1 MTLPETLTAQLWH
14 WSETTP
20 NAIALRHKGKGLWKE
35 FTWRDFLVNVA
46 TTARALHNRNIGHG
60 DFVSILADNRPEWL
74 YVDLATQTLGGRSVG
89 IYQTNPAEEVR
100 FIINHSQSKLL
111 FCEDQE
117 QVDKAVEIRTEVS
130 LDAVVA
136 FDNRGLRNYDTEFI
150 VQWESFL
157 EHGRDLELDELLTWF
172 RERTAA
178 MDPEEPSMVIY
189 TSGTTGEPK
198 GALISNA
205 NVMQLAHMS
214 TSEFKVTPDDSVLS
228 YLPLCHIAEKIFT
241 LFIPLTSGA
250 VTHFGESIETV
261 QSDLA
266 EVSPTVFLGVP
277 RIWERMHSRI
287 NLKMKDASWLKKTL
301 YNWALSAGAA
311 LRSVQSNQRP
321 SLLVRLRAWLG
332 DVLIFRALQ
341 ERLGLR
347 RVRFAVS
354 GAAPI
359 SPDLIGWFHSIG
371 VPIAEGYGQ
380 TESTGVSHCNRPDNI
395 RIGTVGQIMPGME
408 CKIAEDGEILLHGPA
423 VFCGYLHNDQATADT
438 IKEGWLHTGDI
449 GTEDADGFL
458 SITGRKKEIIIT
470 SGGKNLSP
478 ERLENTLK
486 LSEFIKEAVTLG
498 DGQKFVAALVQ
509 IEYETTSDWAQ
520 RRKIPHTSYA
530 DLVEK
535 PEIQEL
541 ISSEINRLNEQL
553 ARVEQIKSFRFFPK
567 ELHQDDG
574 ELTPTQKVKRK
585 AIREIYAELIDSIY
599 QGGNR
604 G

>member
-1 MTLPETLTAQLWH
+1 MTLPSTLTAQLWH
-14 WSETTP
+14 WAETTP
-20 NAIALRHKGKGLWKE
+20 DAVALRHKGKGLWRE
-35 FTWRDFLVNVA
+35 FTWRDFLINVA
-46 TTARALHNRNIGHG
+46 TTARALHHRGIGHG

-74 YVDLATQTLGGRSVG
+74 YVDLATQTLGGRSAG

-100 FIINHSQSKLL
+100 FIINHSGSKLL

-117 QVDKAVEIRTEVS
+117 QVDKAVEIRNEVP
-130 LDAVVA
+130 LNAVVA
-136 FDNRGLRNYDTEFI
+136 FDDRGLRNYDDQFI
-150 VQWESFL
+150 LKWDHFL
-157 EHGRDLELDELLTWF
+157 ELGRDLETESLLSWF
-172 RERTAA
+172 RELSAA

-214 TSEFKVTPDDSVLS
+214 TSEFQVTPEDSVLS

-301 YNWALSAGAA
+301 YNWALGAGEAFRIA
-311 LRSVQSNQRP
+311 QAQNKASLILRLKN
-321 SLLVRLRAWLG
+321 WLG
-332 DVLIFRALQ
+332 DLLIFRALQ

-380 TESTGVSHCNRPDNI
+380 TESTGVSHCNRPEKI

-408 CKIAEDGEILLHGPA
+408 CRIAEDGEILLRGPA
-423 VFCGYLHNDQATADT
+423 VFCGYLHNDEATADT
-438 IKEGWLHTGDI
+438 IKDGWLHTGDI
-449 GTEDADGFL
+449 GTEDSEGFL

-486 LSEFIKEAVTLG
+486 LSEYIKEAVTLG
-498 DGQKFVAALVQ
+498 DGQKFVAALIQV
-509 IEYETTSDWAQ
+509 EYETTSDWAQ
-520 RRKIPHTSYA
+520 RRKLPHTSYA

-535 PEIQEL
+535 PEVQEL
-541 ISSEINRLNEQL
+541 ISGEINRLNEQL
-553 ARVEQIKSFRFFPK
+553 ARVEQIKAFRFFPK

-585 AIREIYAELIDSIY
+585 AIRDIYAELIDSIY
-599 QGGNR
+599 QGGRR

>member
-1 MTLPETLTAQLWH
+1 MTLPSTLTAQLWH
-14 WSETTP
+14 WAETTP
-20 NAIALRHKGKGLWKE
+20 DAVALRHKGKGLWRE
-35 FTWRDFLVNVA
+35 FTWRDFLINVA
-46 TTARALHNRNIGHG
+46 TTARALHHRGVGHG

-74 YVDLATQTLGGRSVG
+74 YVDLATQTLGGRSAG

-100 FIINHSQSKLL
+100 FIINHSGSKLL

-117 QVDKAVEIRTEVS
+117 QVDKAVEIRNEVP
-130 LDAVVA
+130 LNAVVA
-136 FDNRGLRNYDTEFI
+136 FDDRGLRNYDDQFLLK
-150 VQWESFL
+150 WDHFL
-157 EHGRDLELDELLTWF
+157 ELGRDLETESLLSWF
-172 RERTAA
+172 RELSAT

-214 TSEFKVTPDDSVLS
+214 TSEFQVTPDDSVLS

-301 YNWALSAGAA
+301 YNWALSTGEAFRLAQA
-311 LRSVQSNQRP
+311 QNKASLILRLKN
-321 SLLVRLRAWLG
+321 WLG
-332 DVLIFRALQ
+332 DLLIFRALQ

-380 TESTGVSHCNRPDNI
+380 TESTGVSHCNRPEKI

-408 CKIAEDGEILLHGPA
+408 CRIAEDGEILLRGPA
-423 VFCGYLHNDQATADT
+423 VFCGYLHNDEATADT
-438 IKEGWLHTGDI
+438 IKDGWLHTGDI
-449 GTEDADGFL
+449 GT
-458 SITGRKKEIIIT
+458 
-470 SGGKNLSP
+470 
-478 ERLENTLK
+478 
-486 LSEFIKEAVTLG
+486 
-498 DGQKFVAALVQ
+498 
-509 IEYETTSDWAQ
+509 
-520 RRKIPHTSYA
+520 RRAFS
-530 DLVEK
+530 
-535 PEIQEL
+535 Q
-541 ISSEINRLNEQL
+541 SL
-553 ARVEQIKSFRFFPK
+553 AE
-567 ELHQDDG
+567 
-574 ELTPTQKVKRK
+574 KRK
-585 AIREIYAELIDSIY
+585 SSLPPVERTSPQNASRTH
-599 QGGNR
+599 
-604 G
+604 

>member
-1 MTLPETLTAQLWH
+1 MTLPSTLTAQLWH
-14 WSETTP
+14 WAETTP
-20 NAIALRHKGKGLWKE
+20 DAVALRHKGKGLWRE
-35 FTWRDFLVNVA
+35 FTWRDFLISVA
-46 TTARALHNRNIGHG
+46 TTARALHHRGVGHG

-74 YVDLATQTLGGRSVG
+74 YVDLATQTLGGRSAG

-100 FIINHSQSKLL
+100 FIINHSGSKLL

-117 QVDKAVEIRTEVS
+117 QVDKAVEIREEVP
-130 LDAVVA
+130 LNAVVA
-136 FDNRGLRNYDTEFI
+136 FDDRGLRNYDEQFI
-150 VQWESFL
+150 LNWDHFL
-157 EHGRDLELDELLTWF
+157 ELGRDLETEALLSWFKELS
-172 RERTAA
+172 AA

-214 TSEFKVTPDDSVLS
+214 TSEFQVTPEDSVLS

-301 YNWALSAGAA
+301 YTWALEAGEAFRLA
-311 LRSVQSNQRP
+311 QAQDKVSLILRLKN
-321 SLLVRLRAWLG
+321 WLG
-332 DVLIFRALQ
+332 DLLIFRALQ

-380 TESTGVSHCNRPDNI
+380 TESTGVSHCNRPDKI
-395 RIGTVGQIMPGME
+395 RIGTVGQIMPGMD
-408 CKIAEDGEILLHGPA
+408 CRIADDGEILLKGPA
-423 VFCGYLHNDQATADT
+423 VFCGYLHNDEATAET
-438 IKEGWLHTGDI
+438 IKDGWLHTGDI
-449 GTEDADGFL
+449 GTEDSEGFL

-486 LSEFIKEAVTLG
+486 LSEYIKEAVTLG
-498 DGQKFVAALVQ
+498 DGQKFVAALIQV
-509 IEYETTSDWAQ
+509 EYETTSDWAQ
-520 RRKIPHTSYA
+520 RRKLPHTSYA

-535 PEIQEL
+535 PEVQEL
-541 ISSEINRLNEQL
+541 ISGEINRLNEQL
-553 ARVEQIKSFRFFPK
+553 ARVEQIKAFRFFPK

-585 AIREIYAELIDSIY
+585 AIRDIYAELIDSIY
-599 QGGNR
+599 NGGSR

>member
-1 MTLPETLTAQLWH
+1 MTLPSTLTAQLWH
-14 WSETTP
+14 WAETTP
-20 NAIALRHKGKGLWKE
+20 DAVALRHKGKGLWRE
-35 FTWRDFLVNVA
+35 FTWRDFLINVA
-46 TTARALHNRNIGHG
+46 TTARALHHRGVGHG

-74 YVDLATQTLGGRSVG
+74 YVDLATQTLGGRSAG

-100 FIINHSQSKLL
+100 FIINHSGSKLL

-117 QVDKAVEIRTEVS
+117 QVDKAVEIRNEVP
-130 LDAVVA
+130 LNAVVA
-136 FDNRGLRNYDTEFI
+136 FDDRGLRNYDDQFI
-150 VQWESFL
+150 LKWDHFL
-157 EHGRDLELDELLTWF
+157 ELGRDLETESLLSWF
-172 RERTAA
+172 RELSAA

-214 TSEFKVTPDDSVLS
+214 TSEFQVTPEDSVLS

-301 YNWALSAGAA
+301 YNWALGAGEAFRIA
-311 LRSVQSNQRP
+311 QAQNKVSLILRLKN
-321 SLLVRLRAWLG
+321 WLG
-332 DVLIFRALQ
+332 DLLIFRALQ

-380 TESTGVSHCNRPDNI
+380 TESTGVSHCNRPEKI

-408 CKIAEDGEILLHGPA
+408 CRIAEDGEILLRGPA
-423 VFCGYLHNDQATADT
+423 VFCGYLHNDEATADT
-438 IKEGWLHTGDI
+438 IKDGWLHTGDI
-449 GTEDADGFL
+449 GTEDSEGYL

-486 LSEFIKEAVTLG
+486 LSEYIKEAVTLG
-498 DGQKFVAALVQ
+498 DGQKFVAALIQV
-509 IEYETTSDWAQ
+509 EYETTSDWAQ
-520 RRKIPHTSYA
+520 RRKLPHTSYA

-535 PEIQEL
+535 PEVQEL
-541 ISSEINRLNEQL
+541 ISGEINRLNEQL
-553 ARVEQIKSFRFFPK
+553 ARVEQIKAFRFFPK

-585 AIREIYAELIDSIY
+585 AIRDIYAELIDSIY
-599 QGGNR
+599 RGGSR

>member
-1 MTLPETLTAQLWH
+1 MTLPSTLTAQLWH
-14 WSETTP
+14 WAETTP
-20 NAIALRHKGKGLWKE
+20 DAVALRHKGKGLWRE
-35 FTWRDFLVNVA
+35 FTWRDFLINVA
-46 TTARALHNRNIGHG
+46 TTARALHHRGIGPG

-74 YVDLATQTLGGRSVG
+74 YVDLATQTLGGRSAG

-100 FIINHSQSKLL
+100 FIINHSGSKLL

-117 QVDKAVEIRTEVS
+117 QVDKAVEIRNEVP
-130 LDAVVA
+130 LNAVVA
-136 FDNRGLRNYDTEFI
+136 FDDRGLRNYDEQFI
-150 VQWESFL
+150 LKWDHFL
-157 EHGRDLELDELLTWF
+157 ELGRDLETESLLSWF
-172 RERTAA
+172 RELSAA

-214 TSEFKVTPDDSVLS
+214 TSEFQVTPEDSVLS

-301 YNWALSAGAA
+301 YNWALGAGEAFRIA
-311 LRSVQSNQRP
+311 QAQNKASLILRLKN
-321 SLLVRLRAWLG
+321 WLG
-332 DVLIFRALQ
+332 DLLIFRALQ

-380 TESTGVSHCNRPDNI
+380 TESTGVSHCNRPEKI

-408 CKIAEDGEILLHGPA
+408 CRIAEDGEILLRGPA
-423 VFCGYLHNDQATADT
+423 VFCGYLHNDEATADT
-438 IKEGWLHTGDI
+438 IKDGWLHTGDI
-449 GTEDADGFL
+449 GTEDAEGFL

-486 LSEFIKEAVTLG
+486 LSEYIKEAVTLG
-498 DGQKFVAALVQ
+498 DGQKFVAALIQV
-509 IEYETTSDWAQ
+509 EYETTSDWAQ
-520 RRKIPHTSYA
+520 RRKLPHTSYA

-535 PEIQEL
+535 PEVQDL
-541 ISSEINRLNEQL
+541 ISGEINRLNEQL
-553 ARVEQIKSFRFFPK
+553 ARVEQIKAFRFFPK

-585 AIREIYAELIDSIY
+585 AIRDIYAKLIDSIY
-599 QGGNR
+599 QGGSR

>member
-1 MTLPETLTAQLWH
+1 MTLPPTLTAQLWH
-14 WSETTP
+14 WAETTP
-20 NAIALRHKGKGLWKE
+20 NAVALRHKGKGLWKE
-35 FTWRDFLVNVA
+35 FTWQEFLVNVA
-46 TTARALHNRNIGHG
+46 TTARALANRGVVRG

-74 YVDLATQTLGGRSVG
+74 YVDLATQTLGGRSAG
-89 IYQTNPAEEVR
+89 IYQTNPADEVR
-100 FIINHSQSKLL
+100 FIVNHSGSKLL

-117 QVDKAVEIRTEVS
+117 QVDKAIDIRAEVDLS
-130 LDAVVA
+130 AVVA
-136 FDNRGLRNYDTEFI
+136 FDQRGLRNYDSDFI
-150 VQWESFL
+150 LQWDNFL
-157 EHGRDLELDELLTWF
+157 ELGRDLETEALLAWF
-172 RERTAA
+172 RELTAS

-214 TSEFKVTPDDSVLS
+214 TAEFKVTPEDSVLS

-250 VTHFGESIETV
+250 VTHFGESIETI

-301 YNWALSAGAA
+301 YSWALNAGKKLRAAQTNGSA
-311 LRSVQSNQRP
+311 
-321 SLLVRLRAWLG
+321 SLLLRFNAWLG
-332 DVLIFRALQ
+332 DILIFRALQ

-359 SPDLIGWFHSIG
+359 SPDLISWFHSIG

-408 CKIAEDGEILLHGPA
+408 CRIAEDGEILLKGPA
-423 VFCGYLHNDQATADT
+423 VFCGYLHNEQATRAT
-438 IKEGWLHTGDI
+438 IQDGWLHTGDI

-498 DGQKFVAALVQ
+498 DGQKYVAALVQ

-520 RRKIPHTSYA
+520 RLKIPHTSYA

-535 PEIQEL
+535 PEVKEL
-541 ISSEINRLNEQL
+541 ITNEINRLNEHL
-553 ARVEQIKSFRFFPK
+553 ARVEQIKAFRFFPK

-585 AIREIYAELIDSIY
+585 AIREIYADLIASIY
-599 QGGNR
+599 QGGSR

>member
-14 WSETTP
+14 WAETTP
-20 NAIALRHKGKGLWKE
+20 SSVAIRHKGRGLWQE
-35 FTWRDFLVNVA
+35 YTWREFLIQVA
-46 TTARALHNRNIGHG
+46 KTARALHNTQIGHG
-60 DFVSILADNRPEWL
+60 DFVAILADNRPEWL
-74 YVDLATQTLGGRSVG
+74 YVDLATQTLGARSVG

-100 FIINHSQSKLL
+100 FIVNHSGSKIL

-117 QVDKAVEIRTEVS
+117 QVDKAIDIRSETQLS
-130 LDAVVA
+130 STIA
-136 FDNRGLRNYDTEFI
+136 FDSRGLRHYDSDFI
-150 VQWESFL
+150 VHWEAFL
-157 EHGRDLELDELLTWF
+157 EKGEDLNEAELLSWF
-172 RERTAA
+172 HTLSAA

-214 TSEFKVTPDDSVLS
+214 TAEFKVSPQDSVLS

-250 VTHFGESIETV
+250 VTHFGESIETI
-261 QSDLA
+261 QADLA

-287 NLKMKDASWLKKTL
+287 NLKMKDASWLKRSL
-301 YNWALSAGAA
+301 YRWALQQGKLYQHATSPTIG
-311 LRSVQSNQRP
+311 LRLKRWFS
-321 SLLVRLRAWLG
+321 
-332 DVLIFRALQ
+332 DILIFRALQ

-359 SPDLIGWFHSIG
+359 SPDLIEWFHSIG
-371 VPIAEGYGQ
+371 VGIAEGYGQ
-380 TESTGVSHCNRPDNI
+380 TESTGVSHCNRPDDV

-408 CKIAEDGEILLHGPA
+408 CRIAEDGEILLKGPA
-423 VFCGYLHNDQATADT
+423 VFCGYLHNDKATAET
-438 IKEGWLHTGDI
+438 IDQDGWLHTGDI
-449 GTEDADGFL
+449 GSEDSDGFL

-486 LSEFIKEAVTLG
+486 LSEYIKEAVTLG
-498 DGQKFVAALVQ
+498 DGQKYVAALIQ

-520 RRKIPHTSYA
+520 RKKLPHTSYA
-530 DLVEK
+530 DLVDKDEVRT
-535 PEIQEL
+535 L
-541 ISSEINRLNEQL
+541 IASEIDRLNEQL
-553 ARVEQIKSFRFFPK
+553 ARVEQIKAFRFFPK

-585 AIREIYAELIDSIY
+585 AIKELYADLIDTIY
-599 QGGNR
+599 QGGRR

>member
-1 MTLPETLTAQLWH
+1 MTLPSTLTAQLWH
-14 WSETTP
+14 WAETTP
-20 NAIALRHKGKGLWKE
+20 DAVALRHKGKGLWRE
-35 FTWRDFLVNVA
+35 FTWRDFLINVA
-46 TTARALHNRNIGHG
+46 TTARALHHRGVGHG

-74 YVDLATQTLGGRSVG
+74 YVDLATQTLGGRSAG

-100 FIINHSQSKLL
+100 FIINHSGSKLL

-117 QVDKAVEIRTEVS
+117 QVDKAVEIRNEVP
-130 LDAVVA
+130 LNAVVA
-136 FDNRGLRNYDTEFI
+136 FDDRGLRNYDDQFI
-150 VQWESFL
+150 LKWDHFL
-157 EHGRDLELDELLTWF
+157 ELGRDLETESLLSWF
-172 RERTAA
+172 RELSAA

-214 TSEFKVTPDDSVLS
+214 TSEFQVTPEDSVLS

-301 YNWALSAGAA
+301 YNWALGAGEAFRIA
-311 LRSVQSNQRP
+311 QAQNKVSLILRLKN
-321 SLLVRLRAWLG
+321 WLG
-332 DVLIFRALQ
+332 DLLIFRALQ

-380 TESTGVSHCNRPDNI
+380 TESTGVSHCNRPEKI

-408 CKIAEDGEILLHGPA
+408 CRIAEDGEILLRGPA
-423 VFCGYLHNDQATADT
+423 VFCGYLHNDEATADT
-438 IKEGWLHTGDI
+438 IKDGWLHTGDI
-449 GTEDADGFL
+449 GTEDSDGFL

-486 LSEFIKEAVTLG
+486 LSEYIKEAVTLG
-498 DGQKFVAALVQ
+498 DGQKFVAALIQV
-509 IEYETTSDWAQ
+509 EYETTSDWAQ
-520 RRKIPHTSYA
+520 RRKLPHTSYA

-535 PEIQEL
+535 PEVQEL
-541 ISSEINRLNEQL
+541 ISGEINRLNEQL
-553 ARVEQIKSFRFFPK
+553 ARVEQIKAFRFFPK

-585 AIREIYAELIDSIY
+585 AIRDIYAELIDSIY
-599 QGGNR
+599 RGGSR

>member
-1 MTLPETLTAQLWH
+1 MTLPSTLTAQLWH
-14 WSETTP
+14 WAETTP
-20 NAIALRHKGKGLWKE
+20 DAVALRHKGKGLWRE
-35 FTWRDFLVNVA
+35 FTWRDFLINVA
-46 TTARALHNRNIGHG
+46 TTARALHHRGIGHG

-74 YVDLATQTLGGRSVG
+74 YVDLATQTLGGRSAG

-100 FIINHSQSKLL
+100 FIINHSGSKLL

-117 QVDKAVEIRTEVS
+117 QVDKAVEIRNEVP
-130 LDAVVA
+130 LNAVVA
-136 FDNRGLRNYDTEFI
+136 FDDRGLRNYDEQFI
-150 VQWESFL
+150 LKWDHFL
-157 EHGRDLELDELLTWF
+157 ELGRDLETESLLSWF
-172 RERTAA
+172 RELSAA

-214 TSEFKVTPDDSVLS
+214 TSEFQVTPEDSVLS

-301 YNWALSAGAA
+301 YNWALGAGEAFRIA
-311 LRSVQSNQRP
+311 QAQNKASLVLRLKN
-321 SLLVRLRAWLG
+321 WLG
-332 DVLIFRALQ
+332 DLLIFRALQ

-380 TESTGVSHCNRPDNI
+380 TESTGVSHCNRPEKI

-408 CKIAEDGEILLHGPA
+408 CRIAEDGEILLRGPA
-423 VFCGYLHNDQATADT
+423 VFCGYLHNDEATADT
-438 IKEGWLHTGDI
+438 IKDGWLHTGDI
-449 GTEDADGFL
+449 GTEDSEGFL

-486 LSEFIKEAVTLG
+486 LSEYIKEAVTLG
-498 DGQKFVAALVQ
+498 DGQKFVAALIQV
-509 IEYETTSDWAQ
+509 EYETTSDWAQ
-520 RRKIPHTSYA
+520 RRKLPHTSYA

-535 PEIQEL
+535 PEVQEL
-541 ISSEINRLNEQL
+541 ISGEINRLNEQL
-553 ARVEQIKSFRFFPK
+553 ARVEQIKAFRFFPK

-585 AIREIYAELIDSIY
+585 AIRDIYAELIDSIY
-599 QGGNR
+599 QGGSR

>member
-1 MTLPETLTAQLWH
+1 MTLPSTLTAQLWH
-14 WSETTP
+14 WAETTP
-20 NAIALRHKGKGLWKE
+20 DAVALRHKGKGLWRE
-35 FTWRDFLVNVA
+35 FTWRDFLINVA
-46 TTARALHNRNIGHG
+46 TTARALHHRGVGHG

-74 YVDLATQTLGGRSVG
+74 YVDLATQTLGGRSAG

-100 FIINHSQSKLL
+100 FIINHSGSKLL

-117 QVDKAVEIRTEVS
+117 QVDKAVEIRNEVP
-130 LDAVVA
+130 LNTVVA
-136 FDNRGLRNYDTEFI
+136 FDNRGLRNYDDQFI
-150 VQWESFL
+150 LKWDHFL
-157 EHGRDLELDELLTWF
+157 ELGRDLETESLLSWF
-172 RERTAA
+172 RELSAA

-214 TSEFKVTPDDSVLS
+214 TSEFQVTPEDSVLS
-228 YLPLCHIAEKIFT
+228 YIPLCHIAEKIFT

-301 YNWALSAGAA
+301 YNWALGAGEAFRIA
-311 LRSVQSNQRP
+311 QAQNKVSLILRLKN
-321 SLLVRLRAWLG
+321 WLG
-332 DVLIFRALQ
+332 DLLIFRALQ

-380 TESTGVSHCNRPDNI
+380 TESTGVSHCNRPEKI

-408 CKIAEDGEILLHGPA
+408 CRIAEDGEILLRGPA
-423 VFCGYLHNDQATADT
+423 VFCGYLHNDEATADT
-438 IKEGWLHTGDI
+438 IKDGWLHTGDI
-449 GTEDADGFL
+449 GTEDSDGFL

-486 LSEFIKEAVTLG
+486 LSEYIKEAVTLG
-498 DGQKFVAALVQ
+498 DGQKFVAALIQV
-509 IEYETTSDWAQ
+509 EYDTTSDWAQ
-520 RRKIPHTSYA
+520 RRKLPHTSYA

-535 PEIQEL
+535 PEVQEL
-541 ISSEINRLNEQL
+541 ISGEINRLNEQL
-553 ARVEQIKSFRFFPK
+553 ARVEQIKAFRFFPK

-585 AIREIYAELIDSIY
+585 AIRDIYAELIDSIY
-599 QGGNR
+599 QGGSR